1 MQGNLSNSH
10 LRSLL
15 ALHPEANPEKMC
27 VCTHIYLLDYFP
39 LFYCPVHTNIRICGV
54 HGSLDH
60 PVSISTVK
68 KIPYK
73 RVQRLT
79 WSRQSFIAS
88 YVILN
93 WVKLIFKP
101 NIQIIGIEILYW
113 FPWDLIG
120 IKQIHFMYLVS
131 FVYAA
136 CHAWSHFSYVLK
148 ATLNRY

>member
-1 MQGNLSNSH
+1 MYTYLFIRLLS
-10 LRSLL
+10 
-15 ALHPEANPEKMC
+15 
-27 VCTHIYLLDYFP
+27 P

-101 NIQIIGIEILYW
+101 NIQIIGIGKLYW

-120 IKQIHFMYLVS
+120 MKQIHFMYLVS

-136 CHAWSHFSYVLK
+136 CHAWSRFSYVLK